1 LERLGLKKVSLS
13 INMVIIGGEDSGRE
27 LFQQY
32 LDRIALRV
40 DHNNKIRE
48 YLLLH
53 EKLPFK
59 IKLYIAESFDQM
71 KSQYPKLKTLDS
83 LIISINIYDTQ
94 SIDRYTPAI
103 IKNFFQQYKFQG
115 LTMLV
120 ALDSYY
126 IEKGVPSEYFRISR
140 LNLRKK
146 TNQLNFI
153 YCYEIQNKNGDIK
166 EALEKILDDTLLK
179 FQTSSPE
186 LLEYA
191 KKYGLK
197 LLSEKLN

>member
-1 LERLGLKKVSLS
+1 MERLGLKKVSLS
-13 INMVIIGGEDSGRE
+13 INLGIIGAENSGRE

-32 LDRIALRV
+32 LDQIALRV
-40 DHNNKIRE
+40 HHNNKVRE

-53 EKLPFK
+53 ENVPFK
-59 IKLYIAESFDQM
+59 IKLYIAKSFDQM
-71 KSQYPKLKTLDS
+71 ICQYSKLKTLDC
-83 LIISINIYDTQ
+83 LIICINIYNTQ
-94 SIDRYTPAI
+94 SIDQYTPSI
-103 IKNFFQQYKFQG
+103 INDFFKQYNFQG

-126 IEKGVPSEYFRISR
+126 VEKGVPSEYFRISR

-179 FQTSSPE
+179 IQTSSPE
-186 LLEYA
+186 LLDYA
-191 KKYGLK
+191 KNYGLK
-197 LLSEKLN
+197 LLNEKLN

>member
-1 LERLGLKKVSLS
+1 MG
-13 INMVIIGGEDSGRE
+13 IIGSEDSGRE

-40 DHNNKIRE
+40 RHNNNIRE

-53 EKLPFK
+53 ENIPFK

-71 KSQYPKLKTLDS
+71 VSQYPKLKTLDC
-83 LIISINIYDTQ
+83 LIISINIYNTQ
-94 SIDRYTPAI
+94 SIDQYTPSLI
-103 IKNFFQQYKFQG
+103 NNFFQQYNFQG

-166 EALEKILDDTLLK
+166 EALEKFLDDTLLK
-179 FQTSSPE
+179 FHTSSPE

-191 KKYGLK
+191 KNYGLK

>member
-1 LERLGLKKVSLS
+1 MKKVSLS
-13 INMVIIGGEDSGRE
+13 INLAIIGGEDSGRE

-32 LDRIALRV
+32 LNRIALRV
-40 DHNNKIRE
+40 RHNNKVRE

-53 EKLPFK
+53 ENVPFK
-59 IKLYIAESFDQM
+59 VKLYIAESIDQM
-71 KSQYPKLKTLDS
+71 ISQYPKLKTLDS
-83 LIISINIYDTQ
+83 LIISINLYNTQ
-94 SIDRYTPAI
+94 SIDQYTPSI
-103 IKNFFQQYKFQG
+103 MNDFFQKYNFQG

-166 EALEKILDDTLLK
+166 EVLKKVLDDTLLK

-191 KKYGLK
+191 KSYGLK
-197 LLSEKLN
+197 LLSEKPN